1 MIRLLYT
8 ALLLTLGVMATTG
21 CTSTSEPMSNAE
33 EQRSVLLVLTNTGI
47 MGDTDKPTGFF
58 LSEAAHPW
66 AVFDEAGYNV
76 TLASPKGGE
85 APIDPRSLSNI
96 DDKGQ
101 AFLDAFAADSSGRR
115 VVPDTLSMSKLRSEE
130 FDAVFFAGGHGT
142 MWDFEEDPVVS
153 DFASK
158 IYTQGGV
165 VAAVCH
171 GPAALVNVRVHDT
184 WLLDGKR
191 ATGFTNA
198 EEEAVELTDE
208 MPFLLQTRM
217 TERGATFIAGE
228 NFQANVI
235 SDERLVT
242 GQNPASATGTAEAVV
257 ELLE

>member
-1 MIRLLYT
+1 MIRSLYT
-8 ALLLTLGVMATTG
+8 ALLLTLGVLATTG
-21 CTSTSEPMSNAE
+21 CTSTNKPTRNAE
-33 EQRSVLLVLTNTGI
+33 AQRSLLLVLTNTGV

-66 AVFDEAGYNV
+66 AVFDEAGYIV

-85 APIDPRSLSNI
+85 APIDPRSLNNI
-96 DDKGQ
+96 DKEGQ
-101 AFLDAFAADSSGRR
+101 AFLDAFAAHSSGRR
-115 VVPDTLSMSKLRSEE
+115 VVPDTLALSDLRSED

-142 MWDFEEDPVVS
+142 MWDFEQDPLVS
-153 DFASK
+153 EFASE

-171 GPAALVNVRVHDT
+171 GPAAFVNVRMDDT

-198 EEEAVELTDE
+198 EEDAVELTDE
-208 MPFLLQTRM
+208 MPFLLQSRM
-217 TERGATFIAGE
+217 TDRGATFIAGE

-235 SDERLVT
+235 TDDRLVT
-242 GQNPASATGTAEAVV
+242 GQNPASASGTAEAVV